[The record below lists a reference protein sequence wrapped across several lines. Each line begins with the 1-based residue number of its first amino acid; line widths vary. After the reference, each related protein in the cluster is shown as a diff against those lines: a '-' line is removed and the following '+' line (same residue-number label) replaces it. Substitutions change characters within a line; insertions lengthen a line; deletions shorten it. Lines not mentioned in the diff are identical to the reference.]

1 MDDSSRSLGTYI
13 PKTYG
18 NITLDVRNVLTGA
31 QVPEFRY
38 LVNEDNVGDPQVE
51 LPEDRKSVV

>member
-1 MDDSSRSLGTYI
+1 MDDSSRSLGTSI
-13 PKTYG
+13 PTGYG
-18 NITLDVRNVLTGA
+18 NVALDVRNVLTGV

-51 LPEDRKSVV
+51 L